1 MYANKFLLSDNNYY
15 KLISKLNEDENHN
28 LNKLIYKETSFLEK
42 IYFSYMKDIKNL
54 IEQNIQEIEKHFDTI
69 LFISSKNSKIIDKFE
84 KITIKPVYRID
95 FDYFKEN
102 DVYFSNLK
110 NVEKKVDLI
119 LKKNHKQN
127 NILLVFSELIKFLD
141 YYDFQ
146 SIENFFHSI
155 KYKLNKTK
163 FTLVFLI
170 YENLNSMKESQQIKF
185 NKIMSSLIEFPYSNI
200 IDLLSHPIRRII
212 IKLLMQKSSL
222 NYNEIF
228 YNIPLVRSSNLAY
241 HIKILLK
248 ENIISKN
255 GRLYSLTQRGL
266 YICNLINLLETLSL
280 VDPGSSIK
288 IM

>member
-119 LKKNHKQN
+119 LKKN
-127 NILLVFSELIKFLD
+127 
-141 YYDFQ
+141 
-146 SIENFFHSI
+146 
-155 KYKLNKTK
+155 
-163 FTLVFLI
+163 TL
-170 YENLNSMKESQQIKF
+170 M
-185 NKIMSSLIEFPYSNI
+185 
-200 IDLLSHPIRRII
+200 
-212 IKLLMQKSSL
+212 
-222 NYNEIF
+222 
-228 YNIPLVRSSNLAY
+228 
-241 HIKILLK
+241 
-248 ENIISKN
+248 
-255 GRLYSLTQRGL
+255 
-266 YICNLINLLETLSL
+266 
-280 VDPGSSIK
+280 
-288 IM
+288 